1 MYHGRG
7 RVSNVRAMDQD
18 ATFAPAVALRVAR
31 PVSTMF
37 CGDGDQDGL
46 REDTTTRNP
55 TPDLNSPALGRF
67 FSGAAAA
74 RHLSD
79 CLAGHIENP
88 KRPSA
93 SLCGTRSGEAAAVPG
108 DVSDPESVQRIVEAA
123 REAYGPPEILVNNAG
138 FLQQKRFVDLT
149 VEDFDRMIA
158 VHLRG
163 TFLCTSAVLPD
174 MLSRGSGIIVN
185 VASQLGQ
192 IGGIELCHYSAA
204 KAGIIGLTKSLAREV
219 SAQGVRVNAVAPGP
233 INTELILGLS
243 EEWQRAKAAELPLG
257 RFGEPA
263 EVAETVAFLVSDGAT
278 LYVGQTLGP
287 NSGDVML

>member
-1 MYHGRG
+1 MTPERSRIALVTGAG
-7 RVSNVRAMDQD
+7 SGIGCAIAEKLAQNGERVVVNDVNPETAEEL
-18 ATFAPAVALRVAR
+18 VA
-31 PVSTMF
+31 
-37 CGDGDQDGL
+37 GIKEWG
-46 REDTTTRNP
+46 
-55 TPDLNSPALGRF
+55 
-67 FSGAAAA
+67 
-74 RHLSD
+74 
-79 CLAGHIENP
+79 
-88 KRPSA
+88 
-93 SLCGTRSGEAAAVPG
+93 GEAAAAPG
-108 DVSDPESVQRIVEAA
+108 DVSDAESVQRIVAA
-123 REAYGPPEILVNNAG
+123 THEAYGFPEILVNNAG

-163 TFLCTSAVLPD
+163 TFLCTRAVLPE

-192 IGGIELCHYSAA
+192 IGSIELCHYSSA

-233 INTELILGLS
+233 INTELVLGLS
-243 EEWQRAKAAELPLG
+243 EEWRNAKAAELPLG
-257 RFGEPA
+257 RFGEPW
-263 EVAETVAFLVSDGAT
+263 EVAETVAFLVSEGAA

>member
-1 MYHGRG
+1 MTPERS
-7 RVSNVRAMDQD
+7 R
-18 ATFAPAVALRVAR
+18 VALVTGAGSGIGRAIADKLARGGERVVVNDLNEESANEVVAR
-31 PVSTMF
+31 I
-37 CGDGDQDGL
+37 
-46 REDTTTRNP
+46 ED
-55 TPDLNSPALGRF
+55 SGGR
-67 FSGAAAA
+67 AAAA
-74 RHLSD
+74 
-79 CLAGHIENP
+79 
-88 KRPSA
+88 
-93 SLCGTRSGEAAAVPG
+93 PG
-108 DVSDPESVQRIVEAA
+108 DVSDPGEVERIVATA
-123 REAYGPPEILVNNAG
+123 REAYGPPELLVNNAG
-138 FLQQKRFVDLT
+138 FLQQKRFADLT

-163 TFLCTSAVLPD
+163 TFLCTRAVLPE
-174 MLSRGSGIIVN
+174 MLSRGSGIVVN

-233 INTELILGLS
+233 INTELIVGLS
-243 EEWQRAKAAELPLG
+243 EEWQRVKAAELPLG

-263 EVAETVAFLVSDGAT
+263 EVAETVAFLVSDGAA

>member
-1 MYHGRG
+1 MTAERYR
-7 RVSNVRAMDQD
+7 
-18 ATFAPAVALRVAR
+18 VALVTGAGSGIGRAIAEKLGKKGERV
-31 PVSTMF
+31 VV
-37 CGDGDQDGL
+37 
-46 REDTTTRNP
+46 N
-55 TPDLNSPALGRF
+55 DL
-67 FSGAAAA
+67 
-74 RHLSD
+74 
-79 CLAGHIENP
+79 
-88 KRPSA
+88 K
-93 SLCGTRSGEAAAVPG
+93 GEAADEVVAGIKESGGEASSAPG
-108 DVSDPESVQRIVEAA
+108 DVSDVEDVDRIVAAA
-123 REAYGPPEILVNNAG
+123 REAYGSPEILVNNAG

-163 TFLCTSAVLPD
+163 TFLCTRAVLPE
-174 MLSRGSGIIVN
+174 MLSRGGGIVVN

>member
-1 MYHGRG
+1 MAPEGSRIALVTGAGSGIGRAIAEKLAQNG
-7 RVSNVRAMDQD
+7 ERVVVNDVNPEMANEV
-18 ATFAPAVALRVAR
+18 VAGI
-31 PVSTMF
+31 MEW
-37 CGDGDQDGL
+37 G
-46 REDTTTRNP
+46 
-55 TPDLNSPALGRF
+55 
-67 FSGAAAA
+67 
-74 RHLSD
+74 
-79 CLAGHIENP
+79 
-88 KRPSA
+88 
-93 SLCGTRSGEAAAVPG
+93 GEAAAAPG
-108 DVSDPESVQRIVEAA
+108 DVSDAESVQRIVAA
-123 REAYGPPEILVNNAG
+123 THEAYGSPEILVNNAG

-163 TFLCTSAVLPD
+163 TFLCTRAVLPE

-192 IGGIELCHYSAA
+192 IGGIELCHYSSA

-233 INTELILGLS
+233 INTELVLGLS
-243 EEWQRAKAAELPLG
+243 EEWRNAKAAELPLG
-257 RFGEPA
+257 RFGEPW
-263 EVAETVAFLVSDGAT
+263 EVAETVAFLVSNGAA